1 MSVKPK
7 GVLKGRNSLFQTERG
22 IERQEQF
29 VSVKPKGVLKGR
41 NNLCQSN
48 RKGY

>member
-1 MSVKPK
+1 MSVNPK
-7 GVLKGRNSLFQTERG
+7 GVLKGRNSLCQPERG

-29 VSVKPKGVLKGR
+29 VLVKPKGVLKGR